1 MPDLKTKIVKALA
14 DGPWSAWEVATIL
27 SRADL
32 GSVTCAMRSL
42 ARSGLIKRNGKVKD
56 PLTNRMTSRWIL
68 KPRRLV

>member
-1 MPDLKTKIVKALA
+1 MPDLKTRIVKALA

-27 SRADL
+27 SCADL

-56 PLTNRMTSRWIL
+56 PLSKRLTPRWNLNRSKR
-68 KPRRLV
+68 